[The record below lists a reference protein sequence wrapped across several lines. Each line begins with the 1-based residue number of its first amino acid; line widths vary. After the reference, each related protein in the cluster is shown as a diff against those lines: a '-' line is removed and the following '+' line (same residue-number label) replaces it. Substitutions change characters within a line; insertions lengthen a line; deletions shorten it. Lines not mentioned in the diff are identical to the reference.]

1 MTRLTS
7 RSDGRGHPLS
17 TLIAAWAAGNPKI
30 RRVWL
35 FASPGRDAAQSEDIA
50 VTVELQPVGDS
61 EETLAVWMAHCEQW
75 RKELEARLGHPVPID
90 WRDPDGATTALP
102 PGTGKASTLVYERS
116 KSRGMRGLR

>member
-17 TLIAAWAAGNPKI
+17 QLIAGWAAENPRI

-35 FASPGRDAAQSEDIA
+35 FATEPEEVV

-61 EETLAVWMAHCEQW
+61 EETLPIWMAHCEEW
-75 RKELEARLGHPVPID
+75 RKELETRVGRPVPLD
-90 WRDPDGATTALP
+90 WRDSEGATIAGP
-102 PGTGKASTLVYERS
+102 PGEEEGSALIYERA
-116 KSRGMRGLR
+116 R

>member
-35 FASPGRDAAQSEDIA
+35 FASPGRDAAQPEDIA
-50 VTVELQPVGDS
+50 VTLELQPVGDS

-75 RKELEARLGHPVPID
+75 REDLEARIGHPVPID
-90 WRDPDGATTALP
+90 WRDTDGATMATP
-102 PGTGKASTLVYERS
+102 PGAEEERTLIYERA
-116 KSRGMRGLR
+116 R

>member
-1 MTRLTS
+1 LSRLIT
-7 RSDGRGHPLS
+7 D
-17 TLIAAWAAGNPKI
+17 WAAASPKI

-75 RKELEARLGHPVPID
+75 RRELEACVGHPVPID
-90 WRDPDGATTALP
+90 WRDTDGATIATP
-102 PGTGKASTLVYERS
+102 PGGEEASTLVYERAS
-116 KSRGMRGLR
+116 

>member
-7 RSDGRGHPLS
+7 RSDGRGEPLS
-17 TLIAAWAAGNPKI
+17 ARIAAWAAGNPKI

-35 FASPGRDAAQSEDIA
+35 FASPGGKAARSEEIG

-75 RKELEARLGHPVPID
+75 RKELEARVGHPVPLD
-90 WRDPDGATTALP
+90 WRDTDGATIAATA
-102 PGTGKASTLVYERS
+102 GGMGEASTLIYERA
-116 KSRGMRGLR
+116 R

>member
-17 TLIAAWAAGNPKI
+17 QLITDCASANPKI

-35 FASPGRDAAQSEDIA
+35 FASPADAARPEAIA

-75 RKELEARLGHPVPID
+75 RNELEARIGHPVPLD
-90 WRDPDGATTALP
+90 WRDTDGATIAAP
-102 PGTGKASTLVYERS
+102 PGAEEASALVYERA
-116 KSRGMRGLR
+116 R